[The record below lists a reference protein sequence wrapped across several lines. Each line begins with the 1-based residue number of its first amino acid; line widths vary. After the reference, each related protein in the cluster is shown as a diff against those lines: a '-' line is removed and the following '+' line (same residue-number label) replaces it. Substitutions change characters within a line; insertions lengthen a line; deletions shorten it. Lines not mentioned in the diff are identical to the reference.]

1 MTTKTIRVAE
11 NSKNILANMQNIK
24 SNAGDIEN
32 NRKAIEELRQ
42 SYVPFGVFENAI
54 VRYDKIIHRLIMIVA
69 FIVTLL
75 VVTNAIWVYAW
86 HKQDFGD
93 KATTMITNDG
103 TSNYVGGGAE

>member
-1 MTTKTIRVAE
+1 MATRTIRVEE
-11 NSKNILANMQNIK
+11 NAKNILANMQNIK
-24 SNAGDIEN
+24 SNAGDIEKN
-32 NRKAIEELRQ
+32 AKAIEELRQ
-42 SYVPFGVFENAI
+42 SYVPYMVFESAI
-54 VRYDKIIHRLIMIVA
+54 VRYDKIIHRLIAIIA

-103 TSNYVGGGAE
+103 TSSIVGGGE